1 MIETRGLNRAS
12 NRPLKAVF
20 KGASQ
25 SARSL
30 LQPNPFR
37 DHYDRMLE
45 AGTKPNLAPLTL
57 ARKLAAIV
65 LAMWKTES
73 EYRPMS

>member
-1 MIETRGLNRAS
+1 ML
-12 NRPLKAVF
+12 P
-20 KGASQ
+20 
-25 SARSL
+25 
-30 LQPNPFR
+30 PNPFR

-45 AGTKPNLAPLTL
+45 AGTKPNLAQLTL